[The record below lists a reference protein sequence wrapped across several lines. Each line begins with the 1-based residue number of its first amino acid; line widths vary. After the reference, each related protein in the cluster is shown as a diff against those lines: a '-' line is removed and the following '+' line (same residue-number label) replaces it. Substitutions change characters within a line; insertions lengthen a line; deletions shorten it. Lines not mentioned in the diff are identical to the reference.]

1 MKSIKRRL
9 VQILKAIGVLVLL
22 FALLMLMPRTYA
34 LLFPSKPPV
43 GYQFEFS
50 TFLAIGT
57 GLERLIER
65 EPPLPETILEI
76 KDIEYKSTEEKSLQI
91 DFYKRKDLQETPP
104 LLVFIHGGGWR
115 GGKRADYRVY
125 LLPFAEKG
133 YVTAT
138 VSYRLVRDKTYPAC
152 AEDISDA
159 MRFFFENGDT
169 YGYDPDRIAVIG
181 GSAGGHLAMLA
192 AYGWPDAVYPESKSS
207 LFPERKIKAVVNIY
221 GPVDLTTPYARNH
234 PLVTNLIAQPFDNA
248 AQLYAEASPITYLNA
263 SNPPTLIFH
272 GTADS
277 LVPVTEADILKEKLT
292 ELGVPVIYHRLPLW
306 PHTMDLAVRVN
317 RYFQQEMSR
326 FFDEYL

>member
-1 MKSIKRRL
+1 MKSIKRILFRT
-9 VQILKAIGVLVLL
+9 LKAIGVLILIFAFIMALPRAHAL
-22 FALLMLMPRTYA
+22 F
-34 LLFPSKPPV
+34 FPSKPPV
-43 GYQFEFS
+43 GYKFEFT

-65 EPPLPETILEI
+65 EPPLPANLIEI
-76 KDIEYKSTEEKSLQI
+76 KDVEYKVADEKSLQI
-91 DFYKRKDLQETPP
+91 DFYKRTDLSENPP

-115 GGKRADYRVY
+115 GGKRSDYRVY
-125 LLPFAEKG
+125 LHPFAEKG

-159 MRFFFENGDT
+159 MRFFFENGET

-181 GSAGGHLAMLA
+181 GSAGAHLAMLA
-192 AYGWPDAVYPESKSS
+192 AYGWADTVYPSSKSEIY
-207 LFPERKIKAVVNIY
+207 PDRKIKAVVNIY

-234 PLVTNLIAQPFDNA
+234 SLVTNFIARPFDEA
-248 AQLYAEASPITYLNA
+248 AEMYAEASPITYLHPGI
-263 SNPPTLIFH
+263 PPTLIFH
-272 GTADS
+272 GTADT
-277 LVPVTEADILKEKLT
+277 LVPVTEADILEDKLKEM
-292 ELGVPVIYHRLPLW
+292 GVPVVYHRLPLW

-317 RYFQQEMSR
+317 RYFQLRMTE